1 MAKKSSKQA
10 AAAAQPYAISYMRFS
25 TPEQARGDS
34 IRRQK
39 KKALDWSTR
48 ERIPINTTFT
58 DAGTSAFTDIA
69 ENLKAILKLIE
80 TGKIP
85 AGTYLLVESLDR
97 LSRKKVLE
105 AMPVMLQLIDAG
117 IIIVSLVDNQTYSK
131 ETLGEND
138 GLIYSLIGT
147 ILRANQE
154 SEVKSMRLSEAWA
167 NKRAQAISRGTVMT
181 RRAPAWLR
189 VTGSG
194 KNQKFEAIPDRVE
207 IVRRIFDLTARGVG
221 RRTIVRQFNDEGI
234 ATFGRGAKWRP
245 SAIAKILTNKAAL
258 GHFQPMRKVKGGGK
272 EPSGTPLPSY
282 FPRIVSA
289 GQFYRAKVAMQ
300 SRVAAGGP
308 RSERV
313 INLLNGLGYCA
324 ACQGRMMI
332 ENKGPKPKGGRYF
345 SCSSYAHRAGCTNDT
360 RWPVEKIEEL
370 VLAKGRLIDWSK
382 LGPEPAPDHDID
394 ALIAAQAGIAAR
406 RKNVIAMAEFNADLI
421 PKVNSLSIEINDLQ
435 KRIDD
440 LKSADQEVKNRIEP
454 ADNLKILAKLLEKME
469 FSSGGEL
476 VKLRIMISQTLRN
489 GISKLLFHRNGV
501 EALFKGM
508 VHSTDTPRRLP
519 PVPLIARPL
528 TEAEQLALEDR
539 GYESEQPPV
548 EWAGFPASKKRKA
561 PGTMVK
567 ARS

>member
-25 TPEQARGDS
+25 TPEQAKGDS

-167 NKRAQAISRGTVMT
+167 NKRAQAISGGTVMT

-194 KNQKFEAIPDRVE
+194 KNQRFEGIPERVE
-207 IVRRIFDLTARGVG
+207 IVRRIFDLTIRGLG
-221 RRTIVRQFNDEGI
+221 RRTIIRQFNDEGV
-234 ATFGRGAKWRP
+234 ASFGSGEKWQP
-245 SAIAKILTNKAAL
+245 SAIAKILTNKAVL
-258 GHFQPMRKVKGGGK
+258 GHFQPMRKVRGGGK
-272 EPSGTPLPSY
+272 EPYGAALPSY

-300 SRVAAGGP
+300 SRVAAGGQ

-345 SCSSYAHRAGCTNDT
+345 SCSSYARRAGCTNST

-370 VLAKGRLIDWSK
+370 VLAKGRLIDWSRLK
-382 LGPEPAPDHDID
+382 PEPAPDHDID
-394 ALIAAQAGIAAR
+394 ALIAAQAALVAR
-406 RKNVIAMAEFNADLI
+406 RRNVMVMAEFNADLI
-421 PKVNSLSIEINDLQ
+421 PKANSLSIEINGLQ
-435 KRIDD
+435 MRIDE
-440 LKSADQEVKNRIEP
+440 LKSDDQAVKNQIDPGE
-454 ADNLKILAKLLEKME
+454 NLEILSSLLEKME
-469 FSSGGEL
+469 NASGDDL
-476 VKLRIMISQTLRN
+476 VNLRIAISQTLRN
-489 GISKLLFHRNGV
+489 GITKLYFYRDTV
-501 EALFKGM
+501 EVLFKGM
-508 VHSTDTPRRLP
+508 VHASHPPQRLP
-519 PVPLIARPL
+519 PVALIRRPL
-528 TEAEQLALEDR
+528 TEAEQLDLEEL
-539 GYESEQPPV
+539 GS
-548 EWAGFPASKKRKA
+548 
-561 PGTMVK
+561 
-567 ARS
+567 

>member
-25 TPEQARGDS
+25 TPEQAKGDS

-167 NKRAQAISRGTVMT
+167 NKRAQATSRGTVMT
-181 RRAPAWLR
+181 RRAPAWLQ

-194 KNQKFEAIPDRVE
+194 KNQRFEAIPVRVE
-207 IVRRIFDLTARGVG
+207 IVRRIFDSTIQGVG
-221 RRTIVRQFNDEGI
+221 RRTIVRELNDEGVDC
-234 ATFGRGAKWRP
+234 FGRGAKWHP
-245 SAIAKILTNKAAL
+245 SAIAKILTNKAVL
-258 GHFQPMRKVKGGGK
+258 GQFQPMRKLKGGGK
-272 EPSGTPLPSY
+272 EAHGDPLPSY
-282 FPRIVSA
+282 YPRVISP
-289 GQFYRAKVAMQ
+289 GQFYRAKVAIQ

-324 ACQGRMMI
+324 ACQSRMMT

-345 SCSSYAHRAGCTNDT
+345 LCSSYARRAGCTNGA
-360 RWPVEKIEEL
+360 RWSVEKIEEL
-370 VLAKGRLIDWSK
+370 VLAQGRLVDWSK
-382 LGPEPAPDHDID
+382 LAPEPPPGNDID
-394 ALIAAQAGIAAR
+394 ALIAAQATIMAR
-406 RKNVIAMAEFNADLI
+406 RRNVMAMAEFNADLV
-421 PKVNSLSIEINDLQ
+421 PKANSLSIEINELQ
-435 KRIDD
+435 SQIDK
-440 LKSADQEVKNRIEP
+440 LKSDDQEIKNRISP
-454 ADNLKILAKLLEKME
+454 AENLEILSELLEKME
-469 FSSGGEL
+469 SVSGFDL
-476 VKLRIMISQTLRN
+476 VNLRIKIAQTLRN
-489 GISKLLFHRNGV
+489 GIARLSFYPSSVEVLFSGV
-501 EALFKGM
+501 
-508 VHSTDTPRRLP
+508 VHSSDPPRRMP
-519 PVPLIARPL
+519 PIALIRRPL
-528 TEAEQLALEDR
+528 TEAEQQELEDL
-539 GYESEQPPV
+539 GYDSEQPPV
-548 EWAGFPASKKRKA
+548 EWKGFPGAKARKTS
-561 PGTMVK
+561 GTAAK